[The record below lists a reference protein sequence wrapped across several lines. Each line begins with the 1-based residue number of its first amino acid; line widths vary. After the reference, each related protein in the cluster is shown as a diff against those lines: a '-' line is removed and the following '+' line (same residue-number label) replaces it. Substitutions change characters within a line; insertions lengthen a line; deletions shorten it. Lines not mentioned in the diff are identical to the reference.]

1 MITKLL
7 NRNNNTAILIAG
19 IISLI
24 IGVGIARFAFTAL
37 LPFMLTDYLSVIS
50 KFVLYINSTWE
61 IAWVVLSVFG
71 FVITL
76 YAIHILSFD
85 KVQKSEVKQ
94 FEFNT
99 SIFSFYVIV
108 LTIVYFTEGVGLVVQ
123 DTFLPDIINSMK
135 DMAEHLQDW

>member
-1 MITKLL
+1 LITKLL

>member
-1 MITKLL
+1 
-7 NRNNNTAILIAG
+7 
-19 IISLI
+19 
-24 IGVGIARFAFTAL
+24 
-37 LPFMLTDYLSVIS
+37 MLTDYLSVIS